1 MTRTLYIIWDGDSYE
16 VEVDGMEPRSIWR
29 YRDNKNSRPEFCQ
42 IAKLDKDLQHEIH
55 NRIMKVYGEPT
66 L

>member
-1 MTRTLYIIWDGDSYE
+1 MTRTLYILWDGDSYE
-16 VEVDGMEPRSIWR
+16 VEVVGMEARSIWR

-42 IAKLDKDLQHEIH
+42 YAKLDEELQHEID
-55 NRIMKVYGEPT
+55 NKIMKVYGEPH